1 MVRDVIAQRADA
13 MSEPN
18 MKDRVLD
25 AVRQLPDD
33 AGVEEAME
41 RLYFLAKVERG
52 IREEE
57 QGKVVD
63 HEEVRDR
70 FLK

>member
-1 MVRDVIAQRADA
+1 
-13 MSEPN
+13 MSESREAS
-18 MKDRVLD
+18 MKDRVLH

-52 IREEE
+52 IQEAE
-57 QGKVVD
+57 QGKAID
-63 HEEVRDR
+63 HEKVRER

>member
-1 MVRDVIAQRADA
+1 
-13 MSEPN
+13 MSESREPS
-18 MKDRVLD
+18 MKDRVLE

-41 RLYFLAKVERG
+41 RLYFLAKLERG
-52 IREEE
+52 IREAD
-57 QGKVVD
+57 QGKVMD
-63 HEEVRDR
+63 HEEVRER